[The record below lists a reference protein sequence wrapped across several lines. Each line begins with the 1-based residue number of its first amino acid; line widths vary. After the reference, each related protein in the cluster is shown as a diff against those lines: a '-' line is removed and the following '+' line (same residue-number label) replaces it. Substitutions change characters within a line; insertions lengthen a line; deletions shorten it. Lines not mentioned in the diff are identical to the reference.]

1 MLAQNTRLR
10 ECAIVWVKNDPRVVI
25 TQLRVDARRL
35 KMSIWNQIKSE
46 LCSYSAFNALS
57 MHLKVL
63 HEKIKTEMKRIIT
76 PTEGPF
82 EENHL

>member
-1 MLAQNTRLR
+1 MLAQNTRAR

-25 TQLRVDARRL
+25 TQLRVYARRL

-46 LCSYSAFNALS
+46 LYLYSAFNALS

-63 HEKIKTEMKRIIT
+63 HAKIKTEMKHIIT
-76 PTEGPF
+76 PTEGP
-82 EENHL
+82 